1 MLLFYTFIIFIISWL
16 NNRIKKNNAAGCF
29 ENELSDEHTTTGRTL
44 QNKTPCWTL
53 VTFFFFFFTGGWRVS
68 AVLHRLQDKPM
79 RPGGGARRWHRPNL
93 TLVFSPTPPGS
104 FFFIPLPLSCCYK
117 TNIKK
122 TETYRLVYVCGAS
135 IKSSI
140 FFCFVFSCSFFF
152 FRRRIKLH
160 DEMFPLSCSSPPP
173 LI

>member
-1 MLLFYTFIIFIISWL
+1 MSLFYTFIIFIISWSN
-16 NNRIKKNNAAGCF
+16 NNRIKKTPNAAGCF

-44 QNKTPCWTL
+44 QNKTPCWIL
-53 VTFFFFFFTGGWRVS
+53 VTYFTGGAGGSVPCFTCSRTNRS
-68 AVLHRLQDKPM
+68 ATTHIS
-79 RPGGGARRWHRPNL
+79 
-93 TLVFSPTPPGS
+93 VFSHTTK
-104 FFFIPLPLSCCYK
+104 FILLHTTAFILCYK

-122 TETYRLVYVCGAS
+122 NRNLQVSLCLWSQY
-135 IKSSI
+135 KKQH
-140 FFCFVFSCSFFF
+140 FFFFF